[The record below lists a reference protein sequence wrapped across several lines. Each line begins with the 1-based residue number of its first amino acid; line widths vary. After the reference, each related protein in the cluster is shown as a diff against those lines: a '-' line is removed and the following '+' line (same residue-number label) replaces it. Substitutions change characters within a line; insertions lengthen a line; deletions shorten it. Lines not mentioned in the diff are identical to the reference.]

1 MNGHKWAIHGTC
13 ESGGGFWLLLQED
26 SLEAEEHLACLRNHR
41 NFRGCCVQNRLWIDF
56 CFQLRHAKILEVIT
70 KEQVKQLKI
79 NNFAC
84 QRTEVT
90 RQRVPLKFGDTGKYR
105 DHSQDLLTWS
115 SSCKSHKLIGTLKWC
130 FDKLKEAE
138 YGLLV
143 AEGNPQ
149 PFLTFSF
156 RSPPDS
162 HRKWLGNIPLRLW
175 LREGRD
181 NSSEIPPEGS

>member
-1 MNGHKWAIHGTC
+1 MNIWGRESFQVSAKALQREVAGVFTKVKQTEEEEEEEQKWSVSEHKWAIHGTC
-13 ESGGGFWLLLQED
+13 EPGGGFWLLLQED
-26 SLEAEEHLACLRNHR
+26 SLEAEEHLACLINHR
-41 NFRGCCVQNRLWIDF
+41 NFWGCCVQNRLWIDF
-56 CFQLRHAKILEVIT
+56 WFQLRHAKILEVTT
-70 KEQVKQLKI
+70 KEEVKQLKI

-90 RQRVPLKFGDTGKYR
+90 RQRVPLKFGDTEKYR

-143 AEGNPQ
+143 A
-149 PFLTFSF
+149 
-156 RSPPDS
+156 
-162 HRKWLGNIPLRLW
+162 
-175 LREGRD
+175 
-181 NSSEIPPEGS
+181 